1 MNIAKTVDVLLKEFR
16 RDVPDYLAS
25 GIVDMS
31 TGMLLAVDTV
41 DSHPQEILELL
52 AATTADLFQGKA
64 VTQIEDLWKQTRGV
78 TASGHYF
85 HEILINSENL
95 VHLFMRSKTS
105 PDIAAVLVCSR
116 HVNVGM
122 LFVQA
127 RQVFK
132 RLDTME

>member
-85 HEILINSENL
+85 QEILINSENL
-95 VHLFMRSKTS
+95 VHLFMRSKANS
-105 PDIAAVLVCSR
+105 DIAAVVVCSR
-116 HVNVGM
+116 HVNIGM
-122 LFVQA
+122 LFAQG
-127 RQVFK
+127 RQVFR
-132 RLDTME
+132 RLDSME

>member
-1 MNIAKTVDVLLKEFR
+1 MNIAKAVEVLLKEFR

-31 TGMLLAVDTV
+31 TGMLLEIDTV
-41 DSHPQEILELL
+41 ENHPREMMELL

-64 VTQIEDLWKQTRGV
+64 VTQIEDLWKEARGV
-78 TASGHYF
+78 SDSKHYF
-85 HEILINSENL
+85 HEMLIYSENL

-105 PDIAAVLVCSR
+105 PDIAAVIVCNQG
-116 HVNVGM
+116 VNAGM
-122 LFVQA
+122 LLVQA

-132 RLDTME
+132 RLDTM